1 MSTRNALA
9 FTRAAFFSLALAAVA
24 TPALAVQAATPTIDL
39 QSGGHL
45 RVVSAY
51 LTKAPIA
58 TVRGFVRRDPLWS
71 GQVNGHLHVTGYAAD
86 GQVLAFRA
94 AAWSGHFTENHS
106 TAHIYQVALDVPR
119 ADVARIAVAY
129 APGQHASEVSQ

>member
-1 MSTRNALA
+1 MSTRNASALA
-9 FTRAAFFSLALAAVA
+9 RAVLTSLVLAAVA
-24 TPALAVQAATPTIDL
+24 SPALAVQAATPTIDL
-39 QSGGHL
+39 QSGDHL

-58 TVRGFVRRDPLWS
+58 TVRGFVRRAPLWS
-71 GQVNGHLHVTGYAAD
+71 GQVNGHLHVTAYAAN
-86 GQVLAFRA
+86 GQVLAARPG
-94 AAWSGHFTENHS
+94 AWSGRFTENHS

-129 APGQHASEVSQ
+129 APGRHASEVSQ